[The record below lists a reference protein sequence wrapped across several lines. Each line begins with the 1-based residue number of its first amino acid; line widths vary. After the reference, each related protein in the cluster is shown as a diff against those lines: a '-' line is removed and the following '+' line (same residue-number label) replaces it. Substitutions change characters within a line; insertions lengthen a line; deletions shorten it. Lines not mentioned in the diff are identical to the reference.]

1 MIFDELGELKD
12 LVEALEVLDKAGM
25 DITIDIK
32 QIRIFE
38 KTVVSIG
45 NVDHKFWI
53 TLDSDGIENLMGNS
67 KRVKVTK

>member
-32 QIRIFE
+32 EIRIFE

-45 NVDHKFWI
+45 NIDHKFWI
-53 TLDSDGIENLMGNS
+53 TLDSDDIENLMGNS